1 MKTNID
7 YKDFSVKD
15 AMNIFLS
22 NSNQTEEE
30 TYEYIID
37 DIKESASN
45 GKVTLVS
52 PFEESNSYKYE
63 DITPKIIERLES
75 KGFVVEVNETNLV
88 VDYSVI

>member
-1 MKTNID
+1 MNVD
-7 YKDFSVKD
+7 YKDFSVED

-22 NSNQTEEE
+22 NGGQTEEE

-37 DIKESASN
+37 DIKESAGN

-52 PFEESNSYKYE
+52 LFEENHSYKYE
-63 DITPKIIERLES
+63 DITPEIIKRLES

-88 VDYSVI
+88 VDYSGF